1 MIAEYD
7 WLIPPILIGVLAVI
21 CNIFLG
27 KQVLKRGV
35 IFIDLAMAQVAALGV
50 IVVDFYF
57 HSYAHQSSWVSLLG
71 AWALAL
77 IAAAV
82 IMLLESRIKSH
93 LEAMI
98 GLIYVVSACI
108 ATLIVSHNPH
118 GMEVAKTLLNGR
130 LLWTDWHDL
139 WPILLITLIVVSVA
153 RYKGNW
159 LSGKGFYLLF
169 ALVIPPLV
177 LNLGVYL
184 EFAALIVPVLFTAT
198 ISSKKGRLI
207 AAMILGMS
215 GLLCGFGISVVY
227 DLPIGPSIVIGMIV
241 LALMCQPLYYLFKVL
256 FLNVTGNKT

>member
-1 MIAEYD
+1 MIATYD
-7 WLIPPILIGVLAVI
+7 WLIPPILIGILAVI

-71 AWALAL
+71 AWALTL
-77 IAAAV
+77 IAAAI
-82 IMLLESRIKSH
+82 IMLLEDKVKSH

-130 LLWTDWHDL
+130 LLWTDWLDF
-139 WPILLITLIVVSVA
+139 WPILFITLIVVTIA
-153 RYKGNW
+153 KYKGNW
-159 LSGKGFYLLF
+159 LSGKGFYFVF

-184 EFAALIVPVLFTAT
+184 EFAALIIPVLFTNA
-198 ISSKKGRLI
+198 IHNKKYRLF
-207 AAMILGMS
+207 AALSLGIC
-215 GLLCGFGISVVY
+215 GLLFGFTLSVMH
-227 DLPIGPSIVIGMIV
+227 DLPIGPSVVIGMSI
-241 LALMCQPLYYLFKVL
+241 LALTAKVSSFGFKRCFVQ
-256 FLNVTGNKT
+256 KRA